1 MPVVNKLSL
10 GPVLQI
16 ITVGG
21 ALIVVGVVAA
31 VLWRFARKRWVALNG
46 LGAVVVLSALMAAG
60 APALPQE
67 AYFGDKTL
75 AQWHLWQEQVD
86 QDRYQTARWLRSNTG
101 PDDVLATNIHV
112 YRGDVALTF
121 WLNAWSERRTLIGS
135 WGYVPRVESM
145 ARDMSL
151 HPSLVPYWNVD
162 QLTKNDSAFYQPD
175 QQLIDW
181 LKQQGIRW
189 MVVDRDIQR
198 ESPDLARYAALKYQ
212 RGPMAVYEI
221 R

>member
-1 MPVVNKLSL
+1 
-10 GPVLQI
+10 
-16 ITVGG
+16 
-21 ALIVVGVVAA
+21 
-31 VLWRFARKRWVALNG
+31 
-46 LGAVVVLSALMAAG
+46 
-60 APALPQE
+60 
-67 AYFGDKTL
+67 
-75 AQWHLWQEQVD
+75 
-86 QDRYQTARWLRSNTG
+86 
-101 PDDVLATNIHV
+101 
-112 YRGDVALTF
+112 
-121 WLNAWSERRTLIGS
+121 
-135 WGYVPRVESM
+135 
-145 ARDMSL
+145 MSL

-162 QLTKNDSAFYQPD
+162 QLTRNDSAFYQPD